1 MVLKA
6 KGVVVGELVVALN
19 AQATTVKG
27 GVLGIVV
34 VKMQK
39 RRQDRSSI
47 RAKEFPNWNALMST
61 NLCLSP
67 GLGHLRSP
75 LNLSYGSPDFES
87 LSLMSG
93 AP

>member
-6 KGVVVGELVVALN
+6 KGVVVGEFVVALN

-47 RAKEFPNWNALMST
+47 RAKEFPNWNALMRLICACHLVWVTS
-61 NLCLSP
+61 
-67 GLGHLRSP
+67 GHLSI
-75 LNLSYGSPDFES
+75 
-87 LSLMSG
+87 
-93 AP
+93 